1 MVPGIRE
8 RPEAP
13 PVSHRVT
20 CALGEGLSNVD
31 ADYEVDCC
39 RRRCRVGVGRMQWGE
54 ETSAVTENAPGGDGA
69 EGQAF
74 DPDRAAPAA
83 PIEGAV
89 PGGTVT
95 GMDAEPLAEMDPTV
109 AYHAETVSILSGLV
123 TRSLTQYVCDPT
135 LETMV
140 LVPDLATDIGT
151 PNADFTEWTYT
162 IPTG

>member
-1 MVPGIRE
+1 
-8 RPEAP
+8 
-13 PVSHRVT
+13 
-20 CALGEGLSNVD
+20 
-31 ADYEVDCC
+31 
-39 RRRCRVGVGRMQWGE
+39 MQWGE